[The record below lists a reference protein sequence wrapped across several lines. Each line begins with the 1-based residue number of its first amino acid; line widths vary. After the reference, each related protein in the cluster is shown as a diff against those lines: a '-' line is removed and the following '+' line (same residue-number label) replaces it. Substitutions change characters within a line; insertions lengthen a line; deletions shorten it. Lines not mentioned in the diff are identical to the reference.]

1 MCLEYINVQQRGIE
15 MFGHLCIFMHKCI
28 FILGLG
34 VFKLKNNGL
43 NNCDFNETYVDLM
56 KS

>member
-1 MCLEYINVQQRGIE
+1 